1 MSTRILALV
10 GSLRSGSDNRRLA
23 EAAVKL
29 APSGVSVEIFDGL
42 ADVALYNE
50 DVDRPGAVAAADR
63 LRADVQSADALLLVT
78 PEYNGTM
85 SAALKNAIDWIS
97 RPFGAGAITGKPVAV
112 IGTSHGQY
120 GGVWAHDDA
129 RKAARIAG
137 ANVLDDIKLSVPTAH
152 TRFAGVHPVDDEEIA
167 AVMPEILTALAAAVL
182 SRVDRISV
190 E

>member
-10 GSLRSGSDNRRLA
+10 GSLRSGSDNLRLA

-29 APSGVSVEIFDGL
+29 APSGISVEIFDSL

-50 DVDRPGAVAAADR
+50 DHDQPGAVAAADR
-63 LRADVQSADALLLVT
+63 LRAEVQSADALLLVT

-97 RPFGAGAITGKPVAV
+97 RPFGAGVAAGKPVAV

-120 GGVWAHDDA
+120 GGVWAHDDG

-137 ANVLDDIKLSVPTAH
+137 AHVLDDLKLSVAAAH
-152 TRFAGVHPVDDEEIA
+152 IRFASVHLVNDDGIA
-167 AVMPEILTALAAAVL
+167 DTIPEILIALSAAA
-182 SRVDRISV
+182 RVGMTDAACT
-190 E
+190 